1 MPIRPALAFVAIG
14 AAALF
19 LTGCTSTATAHSTS
33 AAQPSSTPTVAAGGA
48 LTTTAFLETLHS
60 FGALS
65 TLTAGDVDS
74 FANGLCDDLRGETTA
89 QERVASVTSIE
100 QTAKVQFDQGKE
112 VLELVADQYCPD
124 QLGVIAAV
132 QNPG

>member
-1 MPIRPALAFVAIG
+1 
-14 AAALF
+14 
-19 LTGCTSTATAHSTS
+19 
-33 AAQPSSTPTVAAGGA
+33 
-48 LTTTAFLETLHS
+48 
-60 FGALS
+60 LS
-65 TLTAGDVDS
+65 TLTGADVDS
-74 FANGLCDDLRGETTA
+74 FSNGLCDDLRSETTA
-89 QERVASVTSIE
+89 PELLASVTSIE